1 MIAVAGYHGPNEGG
15 EVSEKEDVMDVME
28 VEVEVEV
35 VRVNNQVVPR
45 KRTVQVEP
53 AGKAA
58 SDDVE
63 DSLVN
68 CGEGAMTVRLYR
80 VSKVGGLIGS
90 SEAENGARAMFR
102 LRPKHGDNV
111 CTLRALESVI
121 CGGGCDSAYLAARD
135 FEVVVECVWLV
146 LERGVGRSRGFV
158 GINNNRSWQRLRR
171 GRHDR
176 QARTTLLRQ
185 AGRMR
190 IS

>member
-1 MIAVAGYHGPNEGG
+1 
-15 EVSEKEDVMDVME
+15 
-28 VEVEVEV
+28 
-35 VRVNNQVVPR
+35 
-45 KRTVQVEP
+45 VEP

-63 DSLVN
+63 GSLVN
-68 CGEGAMTVRLYR
+68 CGDGMMTVQLYR

-121 CGGGCDSAYLAARD
+121 CGAGCDSAYLAARD
-135 FEVVVECVWLV
+135 VEVVLEWVWLV

-158 GINNNRSWQRLRR
+158 GSNNNNRSWQRTS
-171 GRHDR
+171 
-176 QARTTLLRQ
+176 ARKARPTSSYHSSS
-185 AGRMR
+185 AGREDED
-190 IS
+190 IVVH